1 VALMLMNGLPHPRPT
16 PPGAAPGLSSAAP
29 GLSGRRGSLPAP
41 PLNNESSS
49 SILQSEE
56 LQSAAAGLL
65 GSLAPPGEQQ
75 GQGEQRDLESEGG
88 AASLP
93 PPADYQNSGEPE
105 DRDITDGPPPPHYDL
120 PPLPS
125 ASEQASYAAQRAA
138 FLALN
143 NSAGGKCVSFE
154 EEVVGRVK
162 IRQEILTGLT
172 SILQFKN

>member
-1 VALMLMNGLPHPRPT
+1 MLMNGLPHPRPT
-16 PPGAAPGLSSAAP
+16 PPGAAP

-65 GSLAPPGEQQ
+65 SSLAPPGDHHE
-75 GQGEQRDLESEGG
+75 QGEQRDLESGGG
-88 AASLP
+88 AAALP
-93 PPADYQNSGEPE
+93 PPADYQNSGVPE

-143 NSAGGKCVSFE
+143 NSAGGKCISFE
-154 EEVVGRVK
+154 DEVVGRVK
-162 IRQEILTGLT
+162 IRQEMLSGLN
-172 SILQFKN
+172 SILKFKN